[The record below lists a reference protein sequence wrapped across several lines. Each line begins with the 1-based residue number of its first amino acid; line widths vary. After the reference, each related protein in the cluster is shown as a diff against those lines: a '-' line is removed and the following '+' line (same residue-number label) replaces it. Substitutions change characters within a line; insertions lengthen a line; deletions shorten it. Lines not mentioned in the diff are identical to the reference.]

1 MAFRTEPVVFYG
13 LVVLY
18 EQVGVRFFG
27 FNRRNKRK
35 ETRIWSLQNDSLSI
49 EAAEHQFVVWEAV
62 WHRMQRSWEK
72 VIMHDIDC
80 WIPFIMMII
89 TKIHSIIPKDW
100 SFQGLWFDLHAWTV
114 APTTIPINV
123 SYVVLDGDHLL
134 QRWFHSTMMH
144 WDSVEHNREKP
155 GIVDNHVSRKFRRK
169 AKLWHPQ
176 KKTKSQWGRVTFF
189 WGAREKVTQHWAWP
203 KRAIVISCWLFST

>member
-1 MAFRTEPVVFYG
+1 M
-13 LVVLY
+13 
-18 EQVGVRFFG
+18 
-27 FNRRNKRK
+27 
-35 ETRIWSLQNDSLSI
+35 
-49 EAAEHQFVVWEAV
+49 
-62 WHRMQRSWEK
+62 

-176 KKTKSQWGRVTFF
+176 KKTKSQWGRAVRTAPVKGAARYPCTPHGNGHQEIVALVSPCTLWSTFVKTKIEDPF
-189 WGAREKVTQHWAWP
+189 C
-203 KRAIVISCWLFST
+203 IVLYQILTSFVLLKTIKKSSRSGYH